1 MPRALG
7 GFDTPDGPSAE
18 DALIDKAKMI
28 RAKLREGGFSEV
40 EAGRLLESFMRN
52 YFASVTSEVNWNS

>member
-1 MPRALG
+1 MPRGYG
-7 GFDTPDGPSAE
+7 GFDEPSGSSTE
-18 DALIDKAKMI
+18 DRLIAKAAQI

-52 YFASVTSEVNWNS
+52 YFTAITEVNWNS